1 MTSLIQLR
9 QRIEG
14 ERTKAIV
21 FAVFGGVSIAISV
34 VSSVM
39 TQHLSAAGLAGIGLV
54 FVVTG
59 LVRARSAARRDL
71 ATFEAEHGV
80 GAGKQQSIR

>member
-59 LVRARSAARRDL
+59 LVRARSARRDL